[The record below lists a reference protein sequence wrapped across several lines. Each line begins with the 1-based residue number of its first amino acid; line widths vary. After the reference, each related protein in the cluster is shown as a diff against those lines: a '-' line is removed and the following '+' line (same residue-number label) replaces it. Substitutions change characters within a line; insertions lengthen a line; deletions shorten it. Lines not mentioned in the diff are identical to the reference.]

1 MSQKGDV
8 IMSKQLVRKT
18 LSDVMPKYAT
28 ITVYSGHGGIISPW
42 ERELLKHYQSRQI
55 VNLWVNPIDCHAYIK
70 IK

>member
-1 MSQKGDV
+1 MSPKGDT

-18 LSDVMPKYAT
+18 LSDVMQYAA
-28 ITVYSGHGGIISPW
+28 ITVYSGNGGIISPW

-55 VNLWVNPIDCHAYIK
+55 VNIWVNPIDCHAYIK